1 MATGSSDL
9 HLVVILVLVLLVVP
23 SMNRTCGGCTLRCK
37 LLPVRELKKLA
48 NTRCQHQ
55 RAEICK
61 KFPETIYA
69 RVAELVLGSTP
80 AGTPGVVDGAA
91 GDRRLRQLAAIPSA
105 TLAPSCPQTTKQHAI
120 NIQDRAQ

>member
-1 MATGSSDL
+1 MD
-9 HLVVILVLVLLVVP
+9 VIAFSP
-23 SMNRTCGGCTLRCK
+23 
-37 LLPVRELKKLA
+37 
-48 NTRCQHQ
+48 Q
-55 RAEICK
+55 RQIGINFEARFK
-61 KFPETIYA
+61 NPQKFPETIYA
-69 RVAELVLGSTP
+69 RMAELVLGSTP